1 MASGDYKGFS
11 CTFFCFL
18 LGYNIQDKNSTMLG
32 DLMLVQSGIPTQYD
46 ANQLCNNYLLA
57 KAKTSCFTE

>member
-1 MASGDYKGFS
+1 
-11 CTFFCFL
+11 
-18 LGYNIQDKNSTMLG
+18 MLG